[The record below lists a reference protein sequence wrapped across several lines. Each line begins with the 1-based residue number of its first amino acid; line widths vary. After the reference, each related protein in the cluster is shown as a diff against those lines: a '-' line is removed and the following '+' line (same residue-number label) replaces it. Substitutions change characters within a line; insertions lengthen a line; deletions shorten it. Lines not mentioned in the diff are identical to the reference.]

1 MRTTHVSGR
10 ASWAHK
16 LVLVRHFPLIKK
28 SYIVKSLRR
37 EKICFF
43 FYNSWSERVE
53 EKIDWVVNFH
63 LITNVFSLV
72 YLLDYL
78 WLPLIRPFLPLVLCQ
93 KSDQKKKKSRKCRR
107 TAVINWQFS
116 VKNEQAIVKKS
127 TTQYCWRSNCIL
139 RLDLPNPR
147 DQPRRHQIK
156 PDQTTILD
164 LDRSLTMW
172 N

>member
-10 ASWAHK
+10 ASWTHK

-28 SYIVKSLRR
+28 CYSVK
-37 EKICFF
+37 KKTWIF

-53 EKIDWVVNFH
+53 EKQDWVVKLH
-63 LITNVFSLV
+63 LITNIFSLV

-116 VKNEQAIVKKS
+116 VKNEQAIVKK
-127 TTQYCWRSNCIL
+127 TQHNIAEDQIAFFDLIYQIHETSLDATKSN
-139 RLDLPNPR
+139 
-147 DQPRRHQIK
+147 
-156 PDQTTILD
+156 QT
-164 LDRSLTMW
+164 RPPY
-172 N
+172 

>member
-1 MRTTHVSGR
+1 M
-10 ASWAHK
+10 
-16 LVLVRHFPLIKK
+16 KK
-28 SYIVKSLRR
+28 TW
-37 EKICFF
+37 FF

-53 EKIDWVVNFH
+53 EKQDWVVKLH
-63 LITNVFSLV
+63 LITNIFSLV

-78 WLPLIRPFLPLVLCQ
+78 RLLLVRPFLLLVLCQ
-93 KSDQKKKKSRKCRR
+93 KSDQKKKKSRKSRR
-107 TAVINWQFS
+107 TAIINCQNWTGDR
-116 VKNEQAIVKKS
+116 KKIQHS
-127 TTQYCWRSNCIL
+127 IF

-172 N
+172 NYKKENCIVHSFFELVARIPISSYIEWVFW